1 MSVEVVIYTLYM
13 FALSFLKFVC
23 REVFHKRFFVL
34 LPKYKPNYIF
44 YSKCNTTNYY
54 RLAAFFF
61 LARGRCWQPLQK
73 KKKIYLVFLFKVVL
87 AL

>member
-61 LARGRCWQPLQK
+61 WLGGGAGSPFK
-73 KKKIYLVFLFKVVL
+73 KKRKFIWFFYLR
-87 AL
+87 